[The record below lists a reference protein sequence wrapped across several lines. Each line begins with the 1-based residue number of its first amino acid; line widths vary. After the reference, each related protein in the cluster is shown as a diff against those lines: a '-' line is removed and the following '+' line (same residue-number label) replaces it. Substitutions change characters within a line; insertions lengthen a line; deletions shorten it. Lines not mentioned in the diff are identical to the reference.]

1 MQIIAIIPARGGS
14 KGVPRKNIKLLG
26 GKPLIW
32 YTYEAA
38 RASHKFSDIILSTDD
53 LEIAS
58 VAREF
63 GLEVQFMRPAHLAT
77 DSATS
82 IDVVNHCLDEMK
94 LLGKEYDAVM
104 LLQPT
109 SPFREKGLLENS
121 IDVLIKNKADSLV
134 SVRKVPHQFN
144 PHWLFEEV
152 EEGLLKIST
161 GDEKLI
167 PRRQELPNAYYR
179 DGQIYLTKT
188 NVLQNKKSF
197 IGDSLTFIE
206 NVNMGSLIN
215 IDNLSDWDLAE
226 RFLIENIIEF

>member
-1 MQIIAIIPARGGS
+1 VQIIAIIPARGGS